1 MEEASHPG
9 PRKRI
14 KKMMQMVLLSR
25 RLFPSAAQRAAVLRK
40 KERWI
45 LEWIGQCNARFSD
58 LHLDSARREGAID
71 KARSRVAG
79 SKQWLSI
86 CQGVILQQHEPTVG
100 AAQRLGRAA
109 EMLARHRRALRL
121 MWVWETQQIR
131 FLQRSQVRIGYELE
145 GFHDALN
152 SVRAALDAISDRRAS
167 F

>member
-9 PRKRI
+9 PRTRF
-14 KKMMQMVLLSR
+14 KKMKQMVLLSR
-25 RLFPSAAQRAAVLRK
+25 RLFPSAAQRAAVLGK

-86 CQGVILQQHEPTVG
+86 CKGVILQHHEPTVG
-100 AAQRLGRAA
+100 AAHRLVRAA
-109 EMLARHRRALRL
+109 EMLSRHRRALRQ
-121 MWVWETQQIR
+121 MWVFETQQLR
-131 FLQRSQVRIGYELE
+131 LLQQSQVRIGFE
-145 GFHDALN
+145 FNTVHI
-152 SVRAALDAISDRRAS
+152 ALDAISARHAA